1 MRNTRNGDIAK
12 GRQQDGKESSS
23 TANNDISD
31 SEGQGFHQE
40 QSDKGRTRRSFK
52 GPG

>member
-1 MRNTRNGDIAK
+1 MK
-12 GRQQDGKESSS
+12 
-23 TANNDISD
+23 DISD

-40 QSDKGRTRRSFK
+40 QSDKGRTSRTFK